1 MRIRYFPSRP
11 KPLLSIACTL
21 GVMSLLAGC
30 SQDPVR
36 PSASSL
42 AGSGDRSVSG
52 AREIT
57 APGPPADIATVE
69 FGGQTLHLWP
79 YTGASFDGT
88 PSDPINLV
96 FVGKAD
102 PRAIRAALLALDG
115 DRTAFG
121 YPNDYPFN
129 ATWSDANGDVQTSYA
144 DGEGWV
150 GNVIQLQLGRYE
162 FGRVHLRLFRTG
174 SAFGDGGVWTL
185 GGAHFEILIPG
196 TADHWPLS
204 WEVARQ
210 IVVVDLMRTGLLD
223 PTNPVGETGV
233 ISATP
238 TFRDIPA
245 PLYNALPEA
254 LRNLIGGPPVPVTDP
269 VGILSS
275 GKATILNLASAAPIT
290 PGTWNDAFTLNYDFV
305 TAKPFCNEGGMEYV
319 HLAGPI
325 SLGTAVS
332 VDGNGLLSYSKTI
345 SGRLQVTPVDP
356 TVMPPAPI
364 GTPYYVNVGEE
375 SIGQIASDAASVQ
388 SMAKRIG
395 TGDGGAQLQMKKL
408 RVGTYGTDSY
418 RAEEKCLGPEETGR
432 PAP

>member
-1 MRIRYFPSRP
+1 MALLRREVVMRIRYFPSRP

-21 GVMSLLAGC
+21 GVMALLAGC

-79 YTGASFDGT
+79 YTGGSFDGT

-185 GGAHFEILIPG
+185 GGAHFEILIVFHHIDEGGHQVGQFVFPERAHGQLAHARLAILQSKAGKSLEGKDIIVNADLLNVFHDGLPPPG
-196 TADHWPLS
+196 GH
-204 WEVARQ
+204 ARPCVLQ
-210 IVVVDLMRTGLLD
+210 GSQVVVAD
-223 PTNPVGETGV
+223 V
-233 ISATP
+233 
-238 TFRDIPA
+238 
-245 PLYNALPEA
+245 
-254 LRNLIGGPPVPVTDP
+254 
-269 VGILSS
+269 
-275 GKATILNLASAAPIT
+275 
-290 PGTWNDAFTLNYDFV
+290 
-305 TAKPFCNEGGMEYV
+305 
-319 HLAGPI
+319 
-325 SLGTAVS
+325 
-332 VDGNGLLSYSKTI
+332 
-345 SGRLQVTPVDP
+345 
-356 TVMPPAPI
+356 
-364 GTPYYVNVGEE
+364 
-375 SIGQIASDAASVQ
+375 
-388 SMAKRIG
+388 
-395 TGDGGAQLQMKKL
+395 
-408 RVGTYGTDSY
+408 
-418 RAEEKCLGPEETGR
+418 
-432 PAP
+432 